1 MLLKKF
7 MEKIFTKKGWW
18 DASGTL
24 GVTQTKKSKKLPE
37 DMHEIF
43 NKICEKL
50 CKSTTCSTE
59 IWQSP
64 QKRHQ

>member
-1 MLLKKF
+1 
-7 MEKIFTKKGWW
+7 MEKISAKKGWW

-24 GVTQTKKSKKLPE
+24 VVTQTKKSKKLPD

-50 CKSTTCSTE
+50 CNSTTTTSQYNLLKAQLE
-59 IWQSP
+59 
-64 QKRHQ
+64 